1 MSPQVCHG
9 ADTTGPLWAHMRL
22 CTQAHHP
29 AGDPVSNSDMRLIH
43 ILLNTPCQSGFFIGS
58 CNAGRPGRLDSL
70 PLGLQSWIE
79 SDRLFAGSRLL
90 FGNPFRVPRPQHNSL
105 SSRAIDRVPENHYS
119 VFATIGRPIR
129 ARTKPQAGLYP
140 LRIRL
145 RCVVCL
151 SLRFSFL
158 HAQPP
163 VLLSV
168 PHFPSSGSVFA
179 RVYSRTSVLMWL
191 GCTCQILEQ

>member
-1 MSPQVCHG
+1 MEQIRRAHPGHTCAYAHRH
-9 ADTTGPLWAHMRL
+9 TTLL
-22 CTQAHHP
+22 ETQCQILTC
-29 AGDPVSNSDMRLIH
+29 GSYIL
-43 ILLNTPCQSGFFIGS
+43 LLNTPCQSGFFIGS

-105 SSRAIDRVPENHYS
+105 SSRAIDQVPENHYS
-119 VFATIGRPIR
+119 VFATIARPVH
-129 ARTKPQAGLYP
+129 APTQPQAGLYP

-145 RCVVCL
+145 RCAVC
-151 SLRFSFL
+151 SSPRSPFSITN
-158 HAQPP
+158 
-163 VLLSV
+163 LLFV

-191 GCTCQILEQ
+191 GCTCHILER